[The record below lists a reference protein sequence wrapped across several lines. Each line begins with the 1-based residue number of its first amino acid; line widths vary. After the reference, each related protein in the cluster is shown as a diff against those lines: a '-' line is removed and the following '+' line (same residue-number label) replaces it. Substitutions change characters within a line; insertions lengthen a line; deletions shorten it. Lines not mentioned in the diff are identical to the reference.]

1 MSILFSMLFVM
12 AIPMLIATGFLAIH
26 AQWRWRKTMDKILR
40 GMKIKEVQGRVEK
53 AVLHRKWA
61 RYHAIAMA
69 VAVMITTVSMFV
81 SPLGRGNFYRPL
93 FDDFS
98 IWMIFWFYGLFV
110 PHMLALLLYH
120 IRWNPKT
127 FQRKQKLDAEDA
139 VYEGNY
145 DLDPGARYAVNDEGE
160 LIQLAMEDE
169 MQKMQKSS

>member
-12 AIPMLIATGFLAIH
+12 MIPMLIATGILALH
-26 AQWRWRKTMDKILR
+26 AQWRWRKTMDNILR
-40 GMKIKEVQGRVEK
+40 GMKTKEVQGRVEK
-53 AVLHRKWA
+53 AVQHRKWA
-61 RYHAIAMA
+61 RYHAMLVAIA
-69 VAVMITTVSMFV
+69 VVLTIVSMLLFPP
-81 SPLGRGNFYRPL
+81 SRGNFYRPL

-98 IWMIFWFYGLFV
+98 IWLILWVFGLFV

-145 DLDPGARYAVNDEGE
+145 DLDPDARYAVNDEGE

-169 MQKMQKSS
+169 MQKMQQS